1 MMESHAEKSG
11 ERRVL
16 VVLEGIEPTQKAA
29 ADVARRI
36 NTLCDNFQVTIL
48 TSASDRC
55 RKLFPKARVM
65 RLPSLPIRAGSLVF
79 MLWCWLLVPLL
90 RADMVFVAG
99 VINCPSVLTNFGKPI
114 LCYGNSHPAQHETTA
129 RLKRRPLSRII
140 GRLYGLTITIGV
152 RKSTLILAISPQLA
166 AVYERL
172 GMGSERIIV
181 SEIGVPLDMF
191 APPTRARSGGGI
203 YTGVYHGT
211 VARDR
216 GLSIIVEGARLLGL
230 KRKDFRIRLI
240 GCDMN
245 ESELVKTTMKNAGLE
260 EIVEIVPPIPHSEIP
275 KELWSADW
283 GISLLEPN
291 VYFESS
297 PPAKVFEYLAAGLPV
312 IANDIQTHT
321 DYLSD
326 GINSLIVPYEAGAFA
341 DAMLRLIEN
350 PDLRKSLS
358 ENALRSASNLSDS
371 GALST
376 MVKAATLLVERR
388 SIPPGI
394 TKVTSR

>member
-1 MMESHAEKSG
+1 MMKSQAKKTS
-11 ERRVL
+11 ERRIL

-55 RKLFPKARVM
+55 KRLFPKARVA
-65 RLPSLPIRAGSLVF
+65 RLPRLPVRAGSFAF
-79 MLWCWLLVPLL
+79 MAWCWLLVPFL

-129 RLKRRPLSRII
+129 RMKKRPLSKII
-140 GRLYGLTITIGV
+140 GRLYGLTIAIGIK
-152 RKSTLILAISPQLA
+152 RSTLILAISPQLA
-166 AVYERL
+166 AVYEQL
-172 GMGSERIIV
+172 GIDSERIIV
-181 SEIGVPLDMF
+181 SEIGVPIGMF
-191 APPTRARSGGGI
+191 NPPTHARSRGGLH
-203 YTGVYHGT
+203 TGVYHGT
-211 VARDR
+211 VALDR
-216 GLSIIVEGARLLGL
+216 GLTIIIEGARLLGL
-230 KRKDFRIRLI
+230 NRKDFRIRLI
-240 GCDMN
+240 GCDAN
-245 ESELVKTTMKNAGLE
+245 ESELVRKTMKNAGLE
-260 EIVEIVPPIPHSEIP
+260 GIVEIVPPISHSDIP

-297 PPAKVFEYLAAGLPV
+297 PPAKVFEFLAAGLPV

-321 DYLSD
+321 NYLSD
-326 GINSLIVPYEAGAFA
+326 GVNSLIVPYEAGAFA

-350 PDLRKSLS
+350 PDLRKLLS
-358 ENALRSASNLSDS
+358 ENALKSATNLSDS
-371 GALST
+371 GPLTT
-376 MVKAATLLVERR
+376 MVKAAARLVERK
-388 SIPPGI
+388 SIPPGF
-394 TKVTSR
+394 T

>member
-1 MMESHAEKSG
+1 MMKSQAKKIS
-11 ERRVL
+11 ERRIL

-36 NTLCDNFQVTIL
+36 NTLCDNFKITIL

-55 RKLFPKARVM
+55 KKLFPKARVA
-65 RLPSLPIRAGSLVF
+65 RLPRLPVRAGSFAF
-79 MLWCWLLVPLL
+79 MVWCWLLIPLL

-129 RLKRRPLSRII
+129 RMKKKPLSKII
-140 GRLYGLTITIGV
+140 GKLYGLTITIGV
-152 RKSTLILAISPQLA
+152 KRSTLILAISPQLA
-166 AVYERL
+166 AVYEQL
-172 GMGSERIIV
+172 GIGSERIIV
-181 SEIGVPLDMF
+181 SEIGVPIEMF
-191 APPTRARSGGGI
+191 DPPTHARSRGER

-211 VARDR
+211 VALDR
-216 GLSIIVEGARLLGL
+216 GLAIIVEGARLLGL

-240 GCDMN
+240 GCDVN
-245 ESELVKTTMKNAGLE
+245 ESELVKKTMKNAGLE
-260 EIVEIVPPIPHSEIP
+260 GIVEIVPPIPHSDIP
-275 KELWSADW
+275 RELWSADW

-297 PPAKVFEYLAAGLPV
+297 PPVKVFEFLAAGLPV

-321 DYLSD
+321 NYLGD
-326 GINSLIVPYEAGAFA
+326 GVNSLIVPYEAGAFA

-350 PDLRKSLS
+350 PDLRKLLS
-358 ENALRSASNLSDS
+358 ENALKSASNLSDS
-371 GALST
+371 GPLST
-376 MVKAATLLVERR
+376 MVKATTRLVERKT
-388 SIPPGI
+388 IPPGFM
-394 TKVTSR
+394 